1 MSGYPHQI
9 LSGTGKRWSLSL
21 SRRKGGIYV
30 KQEHSSEQ
38 KRFLV
43 LDGSSL
49 IFRAFYALPPDLSDS
64 HGQPTGAIF
73 GFSNMLTKLIAE
85 QQPDLMALA
94 FDKSRHTF
102 RTERYADYKGTRDKT
117 PEELLSQFPLLREF
131 TANMGIPFL
140 EKDNYEADDII
151 GTLATQAA
159 AEGYDVRVVTGDRDA
174 LQLVRP
180 NLRVLLTK
188 KGISE
193 LKDYD
198 TAAFEEEYGF
208 EPLKL
213 IDLKG
218 LMGDTSDNIPGIP
231 GVGPKTASKLLL
243 AYGSV
248 ENVLAHVEDV
258 SGKKLKE
265 RLMEYADQARL
276 SKELATIELHVPEI
290 EFVEA
295 DYRIQPDM
303 EKMQAFCDAHELRA
317 VWRNFERLYGPA
329 ELALDLGGTGD
340 AAADDLSYD
349 LWDEA
354 AIKAAAEAPY
364 LAVSGIFSGLAPFAS
379 LEGLAV
385 VAGPDAEKAGF
396 VPKDSAAFP
405 ALLNLLESAQQA
417 AVFGLKRYDQAGVR
431 GQNDFFD
438 IELAAYLLEPERSKY
453 ALPELSQKYLQEM
466 APESFADERSQA
478 VWEAKTISRLYPL
491 LGAKLEEEELTHLM
505 DTVELPLVEVLAAME
520 QNGVYVNRAHL
531 AEKTEEVA
539 DRLQTIEQSIY
550 EMAGHTFNLNSPKQ
564 LGTVLF
570 EELNLPVRKK
580 TKTGYSTNAEV
591 LESLRLEHPIVEQI
605 LAYRL
610 WSKLKS
616 TYLDGITGLI
626 RTDTGRVHTSFNQTV
641 TATGRLSSSDPNL
654 QNIPVRTEEGRM
666 IRALFEPGEGYDY
679 LLSADYSQ
687 IELRLLAHMSGD
699 ENFIDAF
706 KRGQD
711 IHARTAAEV
720 FGIPL
725 EEVTPELR
733 RHAKAVNFGI
743 VYGISDFGLAR
754 NLHISRKEAGD
765 YISRY
770 FERYPGVRAFMD
782 KVVAEAHETGYVTT
796 MFGRRRELPA
806 IKSRNFNQRMLA
818 ERMAMNT
825 PIQGTAADVIKLA
838 MIAAYH
844 RLKEAGVKSR
854 ILLQVHDELVLEVV
868 ESELDVV
875 QAILRESMEHV
886 VALSVPLIIDIHWGR
901 NWAEAK

>member
-1 MSGYPHQI
+1 M
-9 LSGTGKRWSLSL
+9 
-21 SRRKGGIYV
+21 
-30 KQEHSSEQ
+30 KQEQNGKQ

-49 IFRAFYALPPDLSDS
+49 IFRAFYALPGLSDS

-73 GFSNMLTKLIAE
+73 GFSNMLTKLMAE
-85 QQPDLMALA
+85 QQPDLMVLA

-131 TANMGIPFL
+131 AANMGIPFL

-159 AEGYDVRVVTGDRDA
+159 AKGYDVRVITGDRDA

-193 LKDYD
+193 IKDYD

-218 LMGDTSDNIPGIP
+218 LMGDTSDNIPGVP

-248 ENVLAHVEDV
+248 ENVLAHVGEV

-265 RLMEYADQARL
+265 NLQTYADQARL
-276 SKELATIELHVPEI
+276 SKELATIELHVPDLAFAE
-290 EFVEA
+290 E

-303 EKMQAFCDAHELRA
+303 EKMQAFCDDHELRA

-329 ELALDLGGTGD
+329 ELALDLDGGENG
-340 AAADDLSYD
+340 AAAQDLSYD

-354 AIKAAAEAPY
+354 AVKTAARAPY

-396 VPKDSAAFP
+396 VARDSAAFP
-405 ALLNLLESAQQA
+405 ALLQLLESDQQA
-417 AVFGLKRYDQAGVR
+417 VVFGLKRYDQAGLR
-431 GQNDFFD
+431 GQKAFFD
-438 IELAAYLLEPERSKY
+438 VELAAYLLEPERSKY
-453 ALPELSQKYLQEM
+453 ALSELSQKYLQEA
-466 APESFADERSQA
+466 APESFDDEKAQA
-478 VWEAKTISRLYPL
+478 VWEAKAISRLYPL
-491 LGAKLEEEELTHLM
+491 LGAKLEEEKLTHLM
-505 DTVELPLVEVLAAME
+505 DTIELPLVEVLAGME

-539 DRLQTIEQSIY
+539 GRLQTIEAAIY
-550 EMAGHTFNLNSPKQ
+550 EMAGHDFNLNSPKQ
-564 LGTVLF
+564 LGVVLF
-570 EELNLPVRKK
+570 EELGLPVRKK

-591 LESLRLEHPIVEQI
+591 LESLRLEHPIIEQI

-616 TYLDGITGLI
+616 TYLDGIAGLI
-626 RTDTGRVHTSFNQTV
+626 RTDTGRVHTNFNQTV

-666 IRALFEPGEGYDY
+666 IRALFEPGEGYDC

-725 EEVTPELR
+725 DEVTPELR

-770 FERYPGVRAFMD
+770 FTRYPGVRAFMD

-838 MIAAYH
+838 MIAAY
-844 RLKEAGVKSR
+844 RKLREAGVKSR
-854 ILLQVHDELVLEVV
+854 ILLQVHDELVLEVK
-868 ESELDVV
+868 ESELETV
-875 QAILRESMEHV
+875 QAILHEAMENV
-886 VALSVPLIIDIHWGR
+886 VSLSVPLSIDVHWGR

>member
-1 MSGYPHQI
+1 M
-9 LSGTGKRWSLSL
+9 
-21 SRRKGGIYV
+21 

-276 SKELATIELHVPEI
+276 SKELAMIELHVPEI

-466 APESFADERSQA
+466 ALESFADERSQA

-806 IKSRNFNQRMLA
+806 IKSHNFNQRMLA

-875 QAILRESMEHV
+875 QAILRESMEQV
-886 VALSVPLIIDIHWGR
+886 VELSVPLIIDIHWGR

>member
-1 MSGYPHQI
+1 M
-9 LSGTGKRWSLSL
+9 
-21 SRRKGGIYV
+21 
-30 KQEHSSEQ
+30 KQEQNGKQ

-49 IFRAFYALPPDLSDS
+49 IFRAFYALPGLSDS

-73 GFSNMLTKLIAE
+73 GFSNMLTKLMAE
-85 QQPDLMALA
+85 QQPDLMVLA

-131 TANMGIPFL
+131 AANMGIPFL
-140 EKDNYEADDII
+140 EKDSYEADDII

-159 AEGYDVRVVTGDRDA
+159 AKGYDVRVITGDRDA

-193 LKDYD
+193 IKDYD

-218 LMGDTSDNIPGIP
+218 LMGDTSDNIPGVP

-248 ENVLAHVEDV
+248 ENVLAHVGEV

-265 RLMEYADQARL
+265 NLQTYADQARL
-276 SKELATIELHVPEI
+276 SKELATIELHVPDLAFAE
-290 EFVEA
+290 E

-303 EKMQAFCDAHELRA
+303 EKMQAFCDDHELRA

-329 ELALDLGGTGD
+329 ELALDLDGGENG
-340 AAADDLSYD
+340 AAAQDLSYD
-349 LWDEA
+349 LWDEEA
-354 AIKAAAEAPY
+354 VKTAVKAPY
-364 LAVSGIFSGLAPFAS
+364 LAVSGIFSGLAPFVS

-396 VPKDSAAFP
+396 VARDSAAFP
-405 ALLNLLESAQQA
+405 ALLQLLESDQQA
-417 AVFGLKRYDQAGVR
+417 VVFGLKRYDQAGLR
-431 GQNDFFD
+431 GQKAFFD
-438 IELAAYLLEPERSKY
+438 VELAAYLLEPERSKY
-453 ALPELSQKYLQEM
+453 ALSELSQKYLQEA
-466 APESFADERSQA
+466 APESFDDEKAQA
-478 VWEAKTISRLYPL
+478 VWEAKAISRLYPL
-491 LGAKLEEEELTHLM
+491 LGAKLEEEKLTHLM
-505 DTVELPLVEVLAAME
+505 DTMELPLVEVLAAME

-539 DRLQTIEQSIY
+539 DRLQKIEAAIY
-550 EMAGHTFNLNSPKQ
+550 EMAGHDFNLNSPKQ
-564 LGTVLF
+564 LGVVLF
-570 EELNLPVRKK
+570 EELGLPVRKK

-591 LESLRLEHPIVEQI
+591 LESLRLEHPIIEQI

-616 TYLDGITGLI
+616 TYLDGIAGLI
-626 RTDTGRVHTSFNQTV
+626 RTDTGRIHTSFNQTV

-725 EEVTPELR
+725 DEVTPELR

-838 MIAAYH
+838 MIAAY
-844 RLKEAGVKSR
+844 RKLREAGVKSR
-854 ILLQVHDELVLEVV
+854 ILLQVHDELVLEVK
-868 ESELDVV
+868 ESEIETV
-875 QAILRESMEHV
+875 QAILHEAMEHV
-886 VALSVPLIIDIHWGR
+886 VSLSVPLSIDVHWGR

>member
-1 MSGYPHQI
+1 M
-9 LSGTGKRWSLSL
+9 
-21 SRRKGGIYV
+21 
-30 KQEHSSEQ
+30 KQEQNGKQ

-49 IFRAFYALPPDLSDS
+49 IFRAFYALPGLSDS

-73 GFSNMLTKLIAE
+73 GFSNMLTKLMAE
-85 QQPDLMALA
+85 QQPDLMVLA

-131 TANMGIPFL
+131 AANMGIPFL

-159 AEGYDVRVVTGDRDA
+159 AKGYDVRVITGDRDA

-193 LKDYD
+193 IKDYD

-218 LMGDTSDNIPGIP
+218 LMGDTSDNIPGVP

-248 ENVLAHVEDV
+248 ENVLAHVGEV

-265 RLMEYADQARL
+265 NLQTYADQARL
-276 SKELATIELHVPEI
+276 SKELATIELHVPDLAFAE
-290 EFVEA
+290 E

-303 EKMQAFCDAHELRA
+303 EKMQAFCDDHELRA

-329 ELALDLGGTGD
+329 ELALDLDGEENG
-340 AAADDLSYD
+340 AAAQDLSYD

-354 AIKAAAEAPY
+354 AVKTAARAPY

-396 VPKDSAAFP
+396 VARDSAAFP
-405 ALLNLLESAQQA
+405 ALLQLLESDQQA
-417 AVFGLKRYDQAGVR
+417 VVFGLKRYDQAGLR
-431 GQNDFFD
+431 GQKAFFD
-438 IELAAYLLEPERSKY
+438 VELAAYLLEPERSKY
-453 ALPELSQKYLQEM
+453 ALSELSQKYLQEA
-466 APESFADERSQA
+466 APESFDDEKAQA
-478 VWEAKTISRLYPL
+478 VWEAKAISRLYPL
-491 LGAKLEEEELTHLM
+491 LGAKLEEEKLTHLM
-505 DTVELPLVEVLAAME
+505 DTIELPLVEVLAAME

-539 DRLQTIEQSIY
+539 DRLQKIEASIY
-550 EMAGHTFNLNSPKQ
+550 EMAGHDFNLNSPKQ
-564 LGTVLF
+564 LGVVLF
-570 EELNLPVRKK
+570 EELGLPVRKK

-591 LESLRLEHPIVEQI
+591 LESLRLEHPIIEQI

-616 TYLDGITGLI
+616 TYLDGIAGLI

-666 IRALFEPGEGYDY
+666 IRALFEPGEGYDC

-770 FERYPGVRAFMD
+770 FTRYPGVRAFMD

-838 MIAAYH
+838 MIAAY
-844 RLKEAGVKSR
+844 RKLREAGVKSR
-854 ILLQVHDELVLEVV
+854 ILLQVHDELVLEVK
-868 ESELDVV
+868 ESELDTV
-875 QAILRESMEHV
+875 QAILHEAMEHV
-886 VALSVPLIIDIHWGR
+886 VSLSVPLSIDVHWGR

>member
-1 MSGYPHQI
+1 M
-9 LSGTGKRWSLSL
+9 
-21 SRRKGGIYV
+21 
-30 KQEHSSEQ
+30 KQEQNGKQ

-49 IFRAFYALPPDLSDS
+49 IFRAFYALPGLSDS

-73 GFSNMLTKLIAE
+73 GFSNMLTKLMAE
-85 QQPDLMALA
+85 QQPDLMVLA

-131 TANMGIPFL
+131 AANMGIPFL

-159 AEGYDVRVVTGDRDA
+159 AKGYDVRVITGDRDA

-193 LKDYD
+193 IKDYD

-218 LMGDTSDNIPGIP
+218 LMGDTSDNIPGVP

-248 ENVLAHVEDV
+248 ENVLAHVGEV

-265 RLMEYADQARL
+265 NLQTYADQARL
-276 SKELATIELHVPEI
+276 SKELATIELHVPDLAFAE
-290 EFVEA
+290 E

-303 EKMQAFCDAHELRA
+303 EKMQAFCDDHELRA

-329 ELALDLGGTGD
+329 ELALDLDGGENG
-340 AAADDLSYD
+340 AAAQDLSYD
-349 LWDEA
+349 LWDEEAVKTA
-354 AIKAAAEAPY
+354 AKAPY

-396 VPKDSAAFP
+396 VARDSAAFP
-405 ALLNLLESAQQA
+405 ALLQLLESDQQA
-417 AVFGLKRYDQAGVR
+417 VVFGLKRYDQAGLR
-431 GQNDFFD
+431 GQKAFFD
-438 IELAAYLLEPERSKY
+438 VELAAYLLEPERSKY
-453 ALPELSQKYLQEM
+453 ALSELSQKYLQEA
-466 APESFADERSQA
+466 APESFDDEKAQA
-478 VWEAKTISRLYPL
+478 VWEAKAISRLYPL
-491 LGAKLEEEELTHLM
+491 LGAKLEEEKLTHLM
-505 DTVELPLVEVLAAME
+505 DTIELPLVEVLAGME

-539 DRLQTIEQSIY
+539 GRLQTIEAAIY
-550 EMAGHTFNLNSPKQ
+550 EMAGHDFNLNSPKQ
-564 LGTVLF
+564 LGVVLF
-570 EELNLPVRKK
+570 EELGLPVRKK

-591 LESLRLEHPIVEQI
+591 LESLRLEHPIIEQI

-616 TYLDGITGLI
+616 TYLDGIAGLI
-626 RTDTGRVHTSFNQTV
+626 RTDTGRVHTNFNQTV

-666 IRALFEPGEGYDY
+666 IRALFEPGEGYDC

-725 EEVTPELR
+725 DEVTPELR

-770 FERYPGVRAFMD
+770 FTRYPGVRAFMD

-838 MIAAYH
+838 MIAAY
-844 RLKEAGVKSR
+844 RKLREAGVKSR
-854 ILLQVHDELVLEVV
+854 ILLQVHDELVLEVK
-868 ESELDVV
+868 ESELETV
-875 QAILRESMEHV
+875 QAILHEAMEHV
-886 VALSVPLIIDIHWGR
+886 VSLSVPLSIDVHWGR

>member
-1 MSGYPHQI
+1 M
-9 LSGTGKRWSLSL
+9 
-21 SRRKGGIYV
+21 
-30 KQEHSSEQ
+30 KQEQNGKQ

-49 IFRAFYALPPDLSDS
+49 IFRAFYALPGLSDS

-73 GFSNMLTKLIAE
+73 GFSNMLTKLMAE
-85 QQPDLMALA
+85 QQPDLMVLA

-102 RTERYADYKGTRDKT
+102 RTERYAEYKGTRDKT

-131 TANMGIPFL
+131 AANMGIPFL

-159 AEGYDVRVVTGDRDA
+159 AKGYDVRVITGDRDA

-193 LKDYD
+193 IKDYD

-218 LMGDTSDNIPGIP
+218 LMGDTSDNIPGVP

-248 ENVLAHVEDV
+248 ENVLAHVGEV

-265 RLMEYADQARL
+265 NLQTYADQARL
-276 SKELATIELHVPEI
+276 SKELATIELHVPDLTFAE
-290 EFVEA
+290 E

-303 EKMQAFCDAHELRA
+303 EKMQAFCDDHELRA

-329 ELALDLGGTGD
+329 ELALDLDGGENG
-340 AAADDLSYD
+340 AAAQDLSYD

-354 AIKAAAEAPY
+354 AVKTAAKAPY

-385 VAGPDAEKAGF
+385 VAGPDAEKTGF
-396 VPKDSAAFP
+396 VARDSAAFP
-405 ALLNLLESAQQA
+405 ALLQLLESDQQA
-417 AVFGLKRYDQAGVR
+417 VVFGLKRYDQAGLR
-431 GQNDFFD
+431 GQKAFFD
-438 IELAAYLLEPERSKY
+438 VELAAYLLEPERSKY
-453 ALPELSQKYLQEM
+453 ALSELSQKYLQEA
-466 APESFADERSQA
+466 APESFDDEKAQA
-478 VWEAKTISRLYPL
+478 VWEAKAISRLYPL
-491 LGAKLEEEELTHLM
+491 LGAKLEEEKLTHLM
-505 DTVELPLVEVLAAME
+505 DTIELPLVEVLAAME

-539 DRLQTIEQSIY
+539 GRLQKIEAAIY
-550 EMAGHTFNLNSPKQ
+550 EMAGHDFNLNSPKQ
-564 LGTVLF
+564 LGVVLF
-570 EELNLPVRKK
+570 EELGLPVRKK

-591 LESLRLEHPIVEQI
+591 LESLRLEHPIIEQI

-616 TYLDGITGLI
+616 TYLDGIAGLI
-626 RTDTGRVHTSFNQTV
+626 RTDTGRVHTNFNQTV

-666 IRALFEPGEGYDY
+666 IRALFEPGEGYDC

-725 EEVTPELR
+725 DEVTPELR

-770 FERYPGVRAFMD
+770 FTRYPGVRAFMD

-838 MIAAYH
+838 MIAAF
-844 RLKEAGVKSR
+844 RKLKEAGLKSR
-854 ILLQVHDELVLEVV
+854 ILLQVHDELVLEVK
-868 ESELDVV
+868 ESELETV
-875 QAILRESMEHV
+875 QAILHEAMEHV
-886 VALSVPLIIDIHWGR
+886 VSLSVPLSIDVHWGR

>member
-1 MSGYPHQI
+1 M
-9 LSGTGKRWSLSL
+9 
-21 SRRKGGIYV
+21 
-30 KQEHSSEQ
+30 KQEQNGKQ

-49 IFRAFYALPPDLSDS
+49 IFRAFYALPGLSDS

-73 GFSNMLTKLIAE
+73 GFSNMLTKLMAE
-85 QQPDLMALA
+85 QQPDLMVLA

-131 TANMGIPFL
+131 AANMGIPFL

-159 AEGYDVRVVTGDRDA
+159 AKGYDVRVITGDRDA

-193 LKDYD
+193 IKDYD

-218 LMGDTSDNIPGIP
+218 LMGDTSDNIPGVP

-248 ENVLAHVEDV
+248 ENVLAHVGEV

-265 RLMEYADQARL
+265 NLQTYADQARL
-276 SKELATIELHVPEI
+276 SKELATIELHVPDLAFAE
-290 EFVEA
+290 E

-303 EKMQAFCDAHELRA
+303 EKMQAFCDDHELRA

-329 ELALDLGGTGD
+329 ELALDLDGGENGV
-340 AAADDLSYD
+340 AAQDLSYD

-354 AIKAAAEAPY
+354 AVKTAARAPY

-396 VPKDSAAFP
+396 VARDSAAFP
-405 ALLNLLESAQQA
+405 ALLQLLESDQQA
-417 AVFGLKRYDQAGVR
+417 VVFGLKRYDQAGLR
-431 GQNDFFD
+431 GQKAFFD
-438 IELAAYLLEPERSKY
+438 VELAAYLLEPERSKY
-453 ALPELSQKYLQEM
+453 ALSELSQKYLQEA
-466 APESFADERSQA
+466 APESFDDEKAQA
-478 VWEAKTISRLYPL
+478 VWEAKAISRLYPL
-491 LGAKLEEEELTHLM
+491 LGAKLEEEKLTHLM
-505 DTVELPLVEVLAAME
+505 DTIELPLVEVLAGME

-539 DRLQTIEQSIY
+539 GRLQTIEAAIY
-550 EMAGHTFNLNSPKQ
+550 EMAGHDFNLNSPKQ
-564 LGTVLF
+564 LGVVLF
-570 EELNLPVRKK
+570 EELGLPVRKK

-591 LESLRLEHPIVEQI
+591 LESLRLEHPIIEQI

-616 TYLDGITGLI
+616 TYLDGIAGLI
-626 RTDTGRVHTSFNQTV
+626 RTDTGRVHTNFNQTV

-666 IRALFEPGEGYDY
+666 IRALFEPGEGYDC

-725 EEVTPELR
+725 DEVTPELR

-770 FERYPGVRAFMD
+770 FTRYPGVRAFMD

-838 MIAAYH
+838 MIAAF
-844 RLKEAGVKSR
+844 RKLKEAGLKSR
-854 ILLQVHDELVLEVV
+854 ILLQVHDELVLEVK
-868 ESELDVV
+868 ESELETV
-875 QAILRESMEHV
+875 QAILHEAMENV
-886 VALSVPLIIDIHWGR
+886 VSLSVPLSIDVHWGR

>member
-1 MSGYPHQI
+1 M
-9 LSGTGKRWSLSL
+9 
-21 SRRKGGIYV
+21 
-30 KQEHSSEQ
+30 KQEQNGKQ

-49 IFRAFYALPPDLSDS
+49 IFRAFYALPGLSDS

-73 GFSNMLTKLIAE
+73 GFSNMLTKLMAE
-85 QQPDLMALA
+85 QQPDLMVLA

-131 TANMGIPFL
+131 AANMGIPFL

-159 AEGYDVRVVTGDRDA
+159 AKGYDVRVITGDRDA

-193 LKDYD
+193 IKDYD

-218 LMGDTSDNIPGIP
+218 LMGDTSDNIPGVP

-248 ENVLAHVEDV
+248 ENVLAHVGEV

-265 RLMEYADQARL
+265 NLQTYADQARL
-276 SKELATIELHVPEI
+276 SKELATIELHVPDLAFAE
-290 EFVEA
+290 E

-303 EKMQAFCDAHELRA
+303 EKMQAFCDDHELRA

-329 ELALDLGGTGD
+329 ELALDLDGGENGV
-340 AAADDLSYD
+340 AAQDLSYD

-354 AIKAAAEAPY
+354 AVKTAAKAPY

-396 VPKDSAAFP
+396 VARDSAAFP
-405 ALLNLLESAQQA
+405 ALLQLLESDQQA
-417 AVFGLKRYDQAGVR
+417 VVFGLKRYDQAGLR
-431 GQNDFFD
+431 GQKAFFD
-438 IELAAYLLEPERSKY
+438 VELAAYLLEPERSKY
-453 ALPELSQKYLQEM
+453 ALSELSQKYLQEA
-466 APESFADERSQA
+466 APESFDDETAQA
-478 VWEAKTISRLYPL
+478 VWEAKAISRLYPL
-491 LGAKLEEEELTHLM
+491 LGAKLEEEKLTHLM
-505 DTVELPLVEVLAAME
+505 DTIELPLVEVLAAME

-539 DRLQTIEQSIY
+539 GRLQTIEAAIY
-550 EMAGHTFNLNSPKQ
+550 EMAGHDFNLNSPKQ
-564 LGTVLF
+564 LGVVLF
-570 EELNLPVRKK
+570 EELGLPVRKK

-591 LESLRLEHPIVEQI
+591 LESLRLEHPIIEQI

-616 TYLDGITGLI
+616 TYLDGIAGLI
-626 RTDTGRVHTSFNQTV
+626 RTDTGRVHTNFNQTV

-666 IRALFEPGEGYDY
+666 IRALFEPGEGYDC

-725 EEVTPELR
+725 DEVTPELR

-838 MIAAYH
+838 MIAAY
-844 RLKEAGVKSR
+844 RKLREAGLKSR
-854 ILLQVHDELVLEVV
+854 ILLQVHDELVLEVK
-868 ESELDVV
+868 ESELETV
-875 QAILRESMEHV
+875 QAILHEAMEHV
-886 VALSVPLIIDIHWGR
+886 VSLSVPLSIDVHWGR

>member
-1 MSGYPHQI
+1 M
-9 LSGTGKRWSLSL
+9 
-21 SRRKGGIYV
+21 
-30 KQEHSSEQ
+30 KQEQNGKQ

-49 IFRAFYALPPDLSDS
+49 IFRAFYALPGLSDS

-73 GFSNMLTKLIAE
+73 GFSNMLTKLMAE
-85 QQPDLMALA
+85 QQPDLMVLA

-131 TANMGIPFL
+131 AANMGIPFL

-159 AEGYDVRVVTGDRDA
+159 AKGYDVRVITGDRDA

-193 LKDYD
+193 IKDYD

-218 LMGDTSDNIPGIP
+218 LMGDTSDNIPGVP

-248 ENVLAHVEDV
+248 ENVLAHVGEV

-265 RLMEYADQARL
+265 NLQTYADQARL
-276 SKELATIELHVPEI
+276 SKELATIELHVPDLAFAE
-290 EFVEA
+290 E

-303 EKMQAFCDAHELRA
+303 EKMQAFCDDHELRA

-329 ELALDLGGTGD
+329 ELALDLDGGENG
-340 AAADDLSYD
+340 AAAQDLSYD
-349 LWDEA
+349 LWDEEAVKTA
-354 AIKAAAEAPY
+354 AKAPY
-364 LAVSGIFSGLAPFAS
+364 LAVSGLAPFVS

-396 VPKDSAAFP
+396 VARDSAAFP
-405 ALLNLLESAQQA
+405 ALLQLLESDQQA
-417 AVFGLKRYDQAGVR
+417 VVFGLKRYDQAGLR
-431 GQNDFFD
+431 GQKAFFD
-438 IELAAYLLEPERSKY
+438 VELAAYLLEPERSKY
-453 ALPELSQKYLQEM
+453 ALSELSQKYLQEA
-466 APESFADERSQA
+466 APESFDDEKAQA
-478 VWEAKTISRLYPL
+478 VWEAKAISRLYPL
-491 LGAKLEEEELTHLM
+491 LGAKLEEEKLTHLM
-505 DTVELPLVEVLAAME
+505 DTIELPLVEVLAAME

-539 DRLQTIEQSIY
+539 DRLQKIEAAIY
-550 EMAGHTFNLNSPKQ
+550 EMAGHDFNLNSPKQ
-564 LGTVLF
+564 LGVVLF
-570 EELNLPVRKK
+570 EELGLPVRKK

-591 LESLRLEHPIVEQI
+591 LESLRLEHPIIEQI

-616 TYLDGITGLI
+616 TYLDGIAGLI
-626 RTDTGRVHTSFNQTV
+626 RTDTGRIHTSFNQTV

-725 EEVTPELR
+725 DEVTPELR

-838 MIAAYH
+838 MIAAY
-844 RLKEAGVKSR
+844 RKLREAGVKSR
-854 ILLQVHDELVLEVV
+854 ILLQVHDELVLEVK
-868 ESELDVV
+868 ESEIETV
-875 QAILRESMEHV
+875 QAILHEAMEHV
-886 VALSVPLIIDIHWGR
+886 VSLSVPLSIDVHWGR

>member
-1 MSGYPHQI
+1 M
-9 LSGTGKRWSLSL
+9 
-21 SRRKGGIYV
+21 
-30 KQEHSSEQ
+30 KQEQNGKQ

-49 IFRAFYALPPDLSDS
+49 IFRAFYALPGLSDS

-73 GFSNMLTKLIAE
+73 GFSNMLTKLMAE
-85 QQPDLMALA
+85 QQPDLMVLA

-131 TANMGIPFL
+131 AANMGIPFL

-159 AEGYDVRVVTGDRDA
+159 AKGYDVRVITGDRDA

-193 LKDYD
+193 IKDYD

-218 LMGDTSDNIPGIP
+218 LMGDTSDNIPGVP

-248 ENVLAHVEDV
+248 ENVLAHVGEV

-265 RLMEYADQARL
+265 NLQTYADQARL
-276 SKELATIELHVPEI
+276 SKELATIELHVPDLAFAE
-290 EFVEA
+290 E

-303 EKMQAFCDAHELRA
+303 EKMQAFCDDHELRA

-329 ELALDLGGTGD
+329 ELALDLDGGENG
-340 AAADDLSYD
+340 AAAQDLSYD
-349 LWDEA
+349 LWDEEA
-354 AIKAAAEAPY
+354 VKTAVKAPY
-364 LAVSGIFSGLAPFAS
+364 LAVSGIFSGLAPFVS

-396 VPKDSAAFP
+396 VARDSAAFP
-405 ALLNLLESAQQA
+405 ALLQLLESDQQA
-417 AVFGLKRYDQAGVR
+417 VVFGLKRYDQAGLR
-431 GQNDFFD
+431 GQKAFFD
-438 IELAAYLLEPERSKY
+438 VELAAYLLEPERSKY
-453 ALPELSQKYLQEM
+453 ALSELSQKYLQEA
-466 APESFADERSQA
+466 APESFDDEKAQA
-478 VWEAKTISRLYPL
+478 VWEAKAISRLYPL
-491 LGAKLEEEELTHLM
+491 LGAKLEEEKLTHLM
-505 DTVELPLVEVLAAME
+505 DTMELPLVEVLAAME

-539 DRLQTIEQSIY
+539 GRLQTIEAAIY
-550 EMAGHTFNLNSPKQ
+550 EMAGHDFNLNSPKQ
-564 LGTVLF
+564 LGVVLF
-570 EELNLPVRKK
+570 EELGLPVRKK

-616 TYLDGITGLI
+616 TYLDGIAGLI
-626 RTDTGRVHTSFNQTV
+626 RTDTGRIHTSFNQTV

-666 IRALFEPGEGYDY
+666 IRALFEPGEGYDC

-725 EEVTPELR
+725 DEVTPELR

-838 MIAAYH
+838 MIAAY
-844 RLKEAGVKSR
+844 RKLREAGVKSR
-854 ILLQVHDELVLEVV
+854 ILLQVHDELVLEVK
-868 ESELDVV
+868 ESEIETV
-875 QAILRESMEHV
+875 QAILHEAMEHV
-886 VALSVPLIIDIHWGR
+886 VSLSVPLSIDVHWGR

>member
-1 MSGYPHQI
+1 M
-9 LSGTGKRWSLSL
+9 
-21 SRRKGGIYV
+21 
-30 KQEHSSEQ
+30 KQEQNGKQ

-49 IFRAFYALPPDLSDS
+49 IFRAFYALPGLSDS

-73 GFSNMLTKLIAE
+73 GFSNMLTKLMAE
-85 QQPDLMALA
+85 QQPDLMVLA

-131 TANMGIPFL
+131 AANMGIPFL

-159 AEGYDVRVVTGDRDA
+159 AKGYDVRVITGDRDA

-193 LKDYD
+193 IKDYD

-218 LMGDTSDNIPGIP
+218 LMGDTSDNIPGVP

-248 ENVLAHVEDV
+248 ENVLAHVGEV

-265 RLMEYADQARL
+265 NLQTYADQARL
-276 SKELATIELHVPEI
+276 SKELATIELHVPDLAFAE
-290 EFVEA
+290 E

-303 EKMQAFCDAHELRA
+303 EKMQAFCDDHELRA

-329 ELALDLGGTGD
+329 ELALDLDGGENG
-340 AAADDLSYD
+340 AAAQDLSYD
-349 LWDEA
+349 LWDEEA
-354 AIKAAAEAPY
+354 VKTAVKAPY
-364 LAVSGIFSGLAPFAS
+364 LAVSGIFSGLAPFVS

-396 VPKDSAAFP
+396 VARDSAAFP
-405 ALLNLLESAQQA
+405 ALLQLLESDQQA
-417 AVFGLKRYDQAGVR
+417 VVFGLKRYDQAGLR
-431 GQNDFFD
+431 GQKAFFD
-438 IELAAYLLEPERSKY
+438 VELAAYLLEPERSKY
-453 ALPELSQKYLQEM
+453 ALSELSQKYLQEA
-466 APESFADERSQA
+466 APESFDDEKAQA
-478 VWEAKTISRLYPL
+478 VWEAKAISRLYPL
-491 LGAKLEEEELTHLM
+491 LGAKLEEEKLTHLM
-505 DTVELPLVEVLAAME
+505 DTMELPLVEVLAAME

-539 DRLQTIEQSIY
+539 DRLQKIEAAIY
-550 EMAGHTFNLNSPKQ
+550 EMAGHDFNLNSPKQ
-564 LGTVLF
+564 LGVVLF
-570 EELNLPVRKK
+570 EELGLPVRKK

-591 LESLRLEHPIVEQI
+591 LESLRLEHPIIEQI

-616 TYLDGITGLI
+616 TYLDGIAGLI
-626 RTDTGRVHTSFNQTV
+626 RTDTGRIHTSFNQTV

-725 EEVTPELR
+725 DEVTPELR

-838 MIAAYH
+838 MIAAY
-844 RLKEAGVKSR
+844 RKLREAGVKSR
-854 ILLQVHDELVLEVV
+854 ILLQVHDELVLEVK
-868 ESELDVV
+868 ESEIETV
-875 QAILRESMEHV
+875 QAILHEAMEHV
-886 VALSVPLIIDIHWGR
+886 VSLSVPLSIDVHWGR

>member
-1 MSGYPHQI
+1 M
-9 LSGTGKRWSLSL
+9 
-21 SRRKGGIYV
+21 
-30 KQEHSSEQ
+30 KQEQNGKQ

-49 IFRAFYALPPDLSDS
+49 IFRAFYALPGLSDS

-73 GFSNMLTKLIAE
+73 GFSNMLTKLMAE
-85 QQPDLMALA
+85 QQPDLMVLA

-131 TANMGIPFL
+131 AANMGIPFL

-159 AEGYDVRVVTGDRDA
+159 AKGYDVRVITGDRDA

-193 LKDYD
+193 IKDYD

-218 LMGDTSDNIPGIP
+218 LMGDTSDNIPGVP

-248 ENVLAHVEDV
+248 ENVLAHVGEV

-265 RLMEYADQARL
+265 NLQTYADQARL
-276 SKELATIELHVPEI
+276 SKELATIELHVPDLAFAE
-290 EFVEA
+290 E

-303 EKMQAFCDAHELRA
+303 EKMQAFCDDHELRA
-317 VWRNFERLYGPA
+317 VWRNFERLYGSA
-329 ELALDLGGTGD
+329 ELALDLDGEENG
-340 AAADDLSYD
+340 AAAQDLSYD

-354 AIKAAAEAPY
+354 AVKTAARAPY

-396 VPKDSAAFP
+396 VARDSAAFP
-405 ALLNLLESAQQA
+405 ALLQLLESDQQA
-417 AVFGLKRYDQAGVR
+417 VVFGLKRYDQAGLR
-431 GQNDFFD
+431 GQKAFFD
-438 IELAAYLLEPERSKY
+438 VELAAYLLEPERSKY
-453 ALPELSQKYLQEM
+453 ALSELSQKYLQEA
-466 APESFADERSQA
+466 APESFDDEKAQA
-478 VWEAKTISRLYPL
+478 VWEAKAISRLYPL
-491 LGAKLEEEELTHLM
+491 LGAKLEEEKLTHLM
-505 DTVELPLVEVLAAME
+505 DTIELPLVEVLAGME

-539 DRLQTIEQSIY
+539 GRLQTIEAAIY
-550 EMAGHTFNLNSPKQ
+550 EMAGHDFNLNSPKQ
-564 LGTVLF
+564 LGVVLF
-570 EELNLPVRKK
+570 EELGLPVRKK

-591 LESLRLEHPIVEQI
+591 LESLRLEHPIIEQI

-616 TYLDGITGLI
+616 TYLDGIAGLI
-626 RTDTGRVHTSFNQTV
+626 RTDTGRVHTNFNQTV

-666 IRALFEPGEGYDY
+666 IRALFEPGEGYDC

-770 FERYPGVRAFMD
+770 FTRYPGVRAFMD

-838 MIAAYH
+838 MIAAY
-844 RLKEAGVKSR
+844 RKLREAGVKSR
-854 ILLQVHDELVLEVV
+854 ILLQVHDELVLEVK
-868 ESELDVV
+868 ESELETV
-875 QAILRESMEHV
+875 QAILHEAMEHV
-886 VALSVPLIIDIHWGR
+886 VSLSVPLSIDVHWGR

>member
-1 MSGYPHQI
+1 M
-9 LSGTGKRWSLSL
+9 
-21 SRRKGGIYV
+21 

>member
-1 MSGYPHQI
+1 M
-9 LSGTGKRWSLSL
+9 
-21 SRRKGGIYV
+21 
-30 KQEHSSEQ
+30 KQEQNGKQ

-49 IFRAFYALPPDLSDS
+49 IFRAFYALPGLSDS

-73 GFSNMLTKLIAE
+73 GFSNMLTKLMAE
-85 QQPDLMALA
+85 QQPDLMVLA

-131 TANMGIPFL
+131 AANMGIPFL

-159 AEGYDVRVVTGDRDA
+159 AKGYDVRVITGDRDA

-193 LKDYD
+193 IKDYD

-218 LMGDTSDNIPGIP
+218 LMGDTSDNIPGVP

-248 ENVLAHVEDV
+248 ENVLAHVGEV

-265 RLMEYADQARL
+265 NLQTYADQARL
-276 SKELATIELHVPEI
+276 SKELATIELHVPDLAFAE
-290 EFVEA
+290 E

-303 EKMQAFCDAHELRA
+303 EKMQAFCDDHELRA

-329 ELALDLGGTGD
+329 ELALDLDGGENG
-340 AAADDLSYD
+340 AAAQDLSYD
-349 LWDEA
+349 LWDEEAVKTA
-354 AIKAAAEAPY
+354 ARAPY

-396 VPKDSAAFP
+396 VARDSAAFP
-405 ALLNLLESAQQA
+405 ALLQLLESDQQA
-417 AVFGLKRYDQAGVR
+417 VVFGLKRYDQAGLR
-431 GQNDFFD
+431 GQKAFFD
-438 IELAAYLLEPERSKY
+438 VELAAYLLEPERSKY
-453 ALPELSQKYLQEM
+453 ALSELSQKYLQEA
-466 APESFADERSQA
+466 APESFDDEKAQA
-478 VWEAKTISRLYPL
+478 VWEAKAISRLYPL
-491 LGAKLEEEELTHLM
+491 LGAKLEEEKLTHLM
-505 DTVELPLVEVLAAME
+505 DTIELPLVEVLAGME

-539 DRLQTIEQSIY
+539 GRLQTIEAAIY
-550 EMAGHTFNLNSPKQ
+550 EMAGHDFNLNSPKQ
-564 LGTVLF
+564 LGVVLF
-570 EELNLPVRKK
+570 EELGLPVRKK

-591 LESLRLEHPIVEQI
+591 LESLRLEHPIIEQI

-616 TYLDGITGLI
+616 TYLDGIAGLI
-626 RTDTGRVHTSFNQTV
+626 RTDTGRVHTNFNQTV

-666 IRALFEPGEGYDY
+666 IRALFEPGEGYDC

-770 FERYPGVRAFMD
+770 FTRYPGVRAFMD

-838 MIAAYH
+838 MIAAY
-844 RLKEAGVKSR
+844 RKLREAGVKSR
-854 ILLQVHDELVLEVV
+854 ILLQVHDELVLEVK
-868 ESELDVV
+868 ESELETV
-875 QAILRESMEHV
+875 QAILHEAMEHV
-886 VALSVPLIIDIHWGR
+886 VSLSVPLSIDVHWGR

>member
-1 MSGYPHQI
+1 M
-9 LSGTGKRWSLSL
+9 
-21 SRRKGGIYV
+21 
-30 KQEHSSEQ
+30 KQEHSSKQ

-85 QQPDLMALA
+85 QEPDLMALA

-131 TANMGIPFL
+131 AANMGIPFL

-329 ELALDLGGTGD
+329 ELALDLGDTGD
-340 AAADDLSYD
+340 AAAQDLSYD
-349 LWDEA
+349 LWDET
-354 AIKAAAEAPY
+354 AIRAAAKAPY
-364 LAVSGIFSGLAPFAS
+364 LAVSGIFEGLAPFVS

-385 VAGPDAEKAGF
+385 VAGPEAEKAGF

-405 ALLNLLESAQQA
+405 ALLSLLESEKQA

-438 IELAAYLLEPERSKY
+438 IELAAYLLEPERSKH

-505 DTVELPLVEVLAAME
+505 DTIELPLVEVLAAME

-570 EELNLPVRKK
+570 EELDLPVRKK

-770 FERYPGVRAFMD
+770 FERYPSVRAFMD

-886 VALSVPLIIDIHWGR
+886 VELSVPLSIDIHWGR

>member
-1 MSGYPHQI
+1 M
-9 LSGTGKRWSLSL
+9 
-21 SRRKGGIYV
+21 
-30 KQEHSSEQ
+30 KQEQNGKQ

-49 IFRAFYALPPDLSDS
+49 IFRAFYALPGLSDS

-73 GFSNMLTKLIAE
+73 GFSNMLTKLMAE
-85 QQPDLMALA
+85 QQPDLMVLA

-131 TANMGIPFL
+131 AANMGIPFL

-159 AEGYDVRVVTGDRDA
+159 AKGYDVRVITGDRDA

-193 LKDYD
+193 IKDYD

-218 LMGDTSDNIPGIP
+218 LMGDTSDNIPGVP

-248 ENVLAHVEDV
+248 ENVLAHVGEV

-265 RLMEYADQARL
+265 NLQTYADQARL
-276 SKELATIELHVPEI
+276 SKELATIELHVPDLAFAE
-290 EFVEA
+290 E

-303 EKMQAFCDAHELRA
+303 EKMQAFCDDHELRA

-329 ELALDLGGTGD
+329 ELALDLDEGENG
-340 AAADDLSYD
+340 AAAQDLSYD

-354 AIKAAAEAPY
+354 AVKTASKAPY

-396 VPKDSAAFP
+396 VARDSAAFP
-405 ALLNLLESAQQA
+405 ALLQLLESDQQA
-417 AVFGLKRYDQAGVR
+417 VVFGLKRYDQAGLR
-431 GQNDFFD
+431 GQKAFFD
-438 IELAAYLLEPERSKY
+438 VELAAYLLEPERSKY
-453 ALPELSQKYLQEM
+453 ALSELSQKYLQEA
-466 APESFADERSQA
+466 APESFDDEKAQA
-478 VWEAKTISRLYPL
+478 VWEAKAISRLYPL
-491 LGAKLEEEELTHLM
+491 LGAKLEEEKLTHLM
-505 DTVELPLVEVLAAME
+505 DTIELPLVEVLAAME
-520 QNGVYVNRAHL
+520 QNGVYVNRKHL

-539 DRLQTIEQSIY
+539 GRLQTIEAAIY
-550 EMAGHTFNLNSPKQ
+550 EMAGHDFNLNSPKQ
-564 LGTVLF
+564 LGVVLF
-570 EELNLPVRKK
+570 EELGLPVRKK

-591 LESLRLEHPIVEQI
+591 LESLRLEHPIIEQI

-616 TYLDGITGLI
+616 TYLDGIAGLI
-626 RTDTGRVHTSFNQTV
+626 RTDTGRVHTNFNQTV

-666 IRALFEPGEGYDY
+666 IRALFEPGEGYDC

-725 EEVTPELR
+725 DEVTPELR

-838 MIAAYH
+838 MIAAY
-844 RLKEAGVKSR
+844 RKLREAGLKSR
-854 ILLQVHDELVLEVV
+854 ILLQVHDELVLEVK
-868 ESELDVV
+868 ESELETV
-875 QAILRESMEHV
+875 QAILHEAMEHV
-886 VALSVPLIIDIHWGR
+886 VSLSVPLSIDVHWGR

>member
-1 MSGYPHQI
+1 MEREG
-9 LSGTGKRWSLSL
+9 GTQ
-21 SRRKGGIYV
+21 V
-30 KQEHSSEQ
+30 KQEQNSP
-38 KRFLV
+38 KGRFIV

-131 TANMGIPFL
+131 AANMGIPFL

-193 LKDYD
+193 IKDYD

-329 ELALDLGGTGD
+329 ELALDLGDTGD
-340 AAADDLSYD
+340 AAAQDLSYD

-396 VPKDSAAFP
+396 VTKDSAAFP

-466 APESFADERSQA
+466 APESFADERSKA

-570 EELNLPVRKK
+570 EELDLPVRKK

-886 VALSVPLIIDIHWGR
+886 VELSVPLSIDIHWGR

>member
-1 MSGYPHQI
+1 M
-9 LSGTGKRWSLSL
+9 
-21 SRRKGGIYV
+21 
-30 KQEHSSEQ
+30 KQEQNGKQ

-49 IFRAFYALPPDLSDS
+49 IFRAFYALPGLSDS

-73 GFSNMLTKLIAE
+73 GFSNMLTKLMAE
-85 QQPDLMALA
+85 QQPDLMVLA

-131 TANMGIPFL
+131 AANMGIPFL

-159 AEGYDVRVVTGDRDA
+159 AKGYDVRVITGDRDA

-193 LKDYD
+193 IKDYD

-218 LMGDTSDNIPGIP
+218 LMGDTSDNIPGVP

-248 ENVLAHVEDV
+248 ENVLAHVGEV

-265 RLMEYADQARL
+265 NLQTYADQARL
-276 SKELATIELHVPEI
+276 SKELATIELHVPDLAFAE
-290 EFVEA
+290 E

-303 EKMQAFCDAHELRA
+303 EKMQAFCDDHELRA

-329 ELALDLGGTGD
+329 ELALDLDGGENG
-340 AAADDLSYD
+340 AAAQDLSYD

-354 AIKAAAEAPY
+354 AVKTAARAPY

-396 VPKDSAAFP
+396 VARDSAAFP
-405 ALLNLLESAQQA
+405 ALLQLLESDQQA
-417 AVFGLKRYDQAGVR
+417 VVFGLKRYDQAGLR
-431 GQNDFFD
+431 GQKAFFD
-438 IELAAYLLEPERSKY
+438 VELAAYLLEPERSKY
-453 ALPELSQKYLQEM
+453 ALSELSQKYLQEA
-466 APESFADERSQA
+466 APESFDDEKAQA
-478 VWEAKTISRLYPL
+478 VWEAKAISRLYPL
-491 LGAKLEEEELTHLM
+491 LGAKLEEEKLTHLM
-505 DTVELPLVEVLAAME
+505 DTIELPLVEVLAAME

-539 DRLQTIEQSIY
+539 GRLQKIEAAIY
-550 EMAGHTFNLNSPKQ
+550 EMAGHDFNLNSPKQ
-564 LGTVLF
+564 LGVVLF
-570 EELNLPVRKK
+570 EELGLPVRKK

-591 LESLRLEHPIVEQI
+591 LESLRLEHPIIEQI

-616 TYLDGITGLI
+616 TYLDGIAGLI
-626 RTDTGRVHTSFNQTV
+626 RTDTGRIHTSFNQTV

-725 EEVTPELR
+725 DEVTPELR

-838 MIAAYH
+838 MIAAY
-844 RLKEAGVKSR
+844 RKLREAGVKSR
-854 ILLQVHDELVLEVV
+854 ILLQVHDELVLEVK
-868 ESELDVV
+868 ESELETV
-875 QAILRESMEHV
+875 QAILHEAMEHV
-886 VALSVPLIIDIHWGR
+886 VSLSVPLSIDVHWGR

>member
-1 MSGYPHQI
+1 M
-9 LSGTGKRWSLSL
+9 
-21 SRRKGGIYV
+21 
-30 KQEHSSEQ
+30 KQEQNGKQ

-49 IFRAFYALPPDLSDS
+49 IFRAFYALPGLSDS

-73 GFSNMLTKLIAE
+73 GFSNMLTKLMAE
-85 QQPDLMALA
+85 QQPDLMVLA

-131 TANMGIPFL
+131 AANMGIPFL

-159 AEGYDVRVVTGDRDA
+159 AKGYDVRVITGDRDA

-193 LKDYD
+193 IKDYD

-276 SKELATIELHVPEI
+276 SKELATIELHVPDLAFAE
-290 EFVEA
+290 E

-303 EKMQAFCDAHELRA
+303 EKMQAFCDDHELRA

-329 ELALDLGGTGD
+329 ELALDLDGGENG
-340 AAADDLSYD
+340 AAAQDLSYD

-354 AIKAAAEAPY
+354 AVKTAAKAPY

-396 VPKDSAAFP
+396 VARDSAAFP
-405 ALLNLLESAQQA
+405 ALLQLLESDQQA
-417 AVFGLKRYDQAGVR
+417 VVFGLKRYDQASLR
-431 GQNDFFD
+431 GQKAFFD
-438 IELAAYLLEPERSKY
+438 VELAAYLLEPERSKY
-453 ALPELSQKYLQEM
+453 ALSELSQKYLQEV
-466 APESFADERSQA
+466 APESFDDEKAQA
-478 VWEAKTISRLYPL
+478 VWEAKAISRLYPL
-491 LGAKLEEEELTHLM
+491 LGAKLEEEKLTHLM
-505 DTVELPLVEVLAAME
+505 DTIELPLVEVLASME

-539 DRLQTIEQSIY
+539 GRLQKIEAAIY
-550 EMAGHTFNLNSPKQ
+550 EMAGHDFNLNSPKQ
-564 LGTVLF
+564 LGVVLF
-570 EELNLPVRKK
+570 EELGLPVRKK

-591 LESLRLEHPIVEQI
+591 LESLRLEHPIIEQI

-616 TYLDGITGLI
+616 TYLDGIAGLI
-626 RTDTGRVHTSFNQTV
+626 RTDTGRVHTNFNQTV

-666 IRALFEPGEGYDY
+666 IRALFEPGEGYDC

-725 EEVTPELR
+725 DEVTPELR

-770 FERYPGVRAFMD
+770 FTRYPGVRAFMD

-838 MIAAYH
+838 MIAAY
-844 RLKEAGVKSR
+844 RKLREAGVKSR
-854 ILLQVHDELVLEVV
+854 ILLQVHDELVLEVK
-868 ESELDVV
+868 ESELETV
-875 QAILRESMEHV
+875 QAILHEAMEHV
-886 VALSVPLIIDIHWGR
+886 VSLSVPLSIDVHWGR

>member
-1 MSGYPHQI
+1 M
-9 LSGTGKRWSLSL
+9 
-21 SRRKGGIYV
+21 
-30 KQEHSSEQ
+30 KQEQNGKQ

-49 IFRAFYALPPDLSDS
+49 IFRAFYALPGLSDS

-73 GFSNMLTKLIAE
+73 GFSNMLTKLMAE
-85 QQPDLMALA
+85 QQPDLMVLA

-131 TANMGIPFL
+131 AANMGIPFL

-159 AEGYDVRVVTGDRDA
+159 AKGYDVRVITGDRDA

-193 LKDYD
+193 IKDYD

-218 LMGDTSDNIPGIP
+218 LMGDTSDNIPGVP

-248 ENVLAHVEDV
+248 ENVLAHVGEV

-265 RLMEYADQARL
+265 NLQTYADQALL
-276 SKELATIELHVPEI
+276 SKELATIELHVPDLTFAE
-290 EFVEA
+290 E

-303 EKMQAFCDAHELRA
+303 EKMQAFCDDHELRA

-329 ELALDLGGTGD
+329 ELALDLDGGENG
-340 AAADDLSYD
+340 AAAQDLSYD

-354 AIKAAAEAPY
+354 AVKTAARAPY

-396 VPKDSAAFP
+396 VARDSAAFP
-405 ALLNLLESAQQA
+405 ALLQLLESDQQA
-417 AVFGLKRYDQAGVR
+417 VVFGLKRYDQAGLR
-431 GQNDFFD
+431 GQKAFFD
-438 IELAAYLLEPERSKY
+438 VELAAYLLEPERSKY
-453 ALPELSQKYLQEM
+453 ALSELSQKYLQEA
-466 APESFADERSQA
+466 APESFDDEKAQA
-478 VWEAKTISRLYPL
+478 VWEAKAISRLYPL
-491 LGAKLEEEELTHLM
+491 LGAKLEEEKLTHLM
-505 DTVELPLVEVLAAME
+505 DTIELPLVEVLAGME

-539 DRLQTIEQSIY
+539 GRLQTIEAAIY
-550 EMAGHTFNLNSPKQ
+550 EMAGHDFNLNSPKQ
-564 LGTVLF
+564 LGVVLF
-570 EELNLPVRKK
+570 EELGLPVRKK

-591 LESLRLEHPIVEQI
+591 LESLRLEHPIIEQI

-616 TYLDGITGLI
+616 TYLDGIAGLI

-666 IRALFEPGEGYDY
+666 IRALFEPGEGYDC

-725 EEVTPELR
+725 EEVTPDLR

-838 MIAAYH
+838 MIAAF
-844 RLKEAGVKSR
+844 RKLKEAGLKSR
-854 ILLQVHDELVLEVV
+854 ILLQVHDELVLEVK
-868 ESELDVV
+868 ESELETV
-875 QAILRESMEHV
+875 QAILHEAMEHV
-886 VALSVPLIIDIHWGR
+886 VSLSVPLSIDVHWGR

>member
-1 MSGYPHQI
+1 M
-9 LSGTGKRWSLSL
+9 
-21 SRRKGGIYV
+21 

-276 SKELATIELHVPEI
+276 SKELAMIELHVPEI

-417 AVFGLKRYDQAGVR
+417 AVFGLKRYDQAGFR

-806 IKSRNFNQRMLA
+806 IKSHNFNQRMLA

>member
-1 MSGYPHQI
+1 M
-9 LSGTGKRWSLSL
+9 
-21 SRRKGGIYV
+21 

-131 TANMGIPFL
+131 AANMGIPFL

-329 ELALDLGGTGD
+329 ELALDLGDTGD
-340 AAADDLSYD
+340 AAAQDLSYD
-349 LWDEA
+349 LWDETA
-354 AIKAAAEAPY
+354 VKAAAEAPY
-364 LAVSGIFSGLAPFAS
+364 LAVSGIFEGLAPFVS
-379 LEGLAV
+379 IEGLAV

-396 VPKDSAAFP
+396 VRKDSAAFS
-405 ALLNLLESAQQA
+405 ALLNLLESEKQA
-417 AVFGLKRYDQAGVR
+417 AVFGLKRYDQAGLKA
-431 GQNDFFD
+431 QQAFFD

-466 APESFADERSQA
+466 APESFADERSRA

-520 QNGVYVNRAHL
+520 QNGVYVNRTHL

-570 EELNLPVRKK
+570 EELDLPVCKK

-699 ENFIDAF
+699 ANFIDAF

-886 VALSVPLIIDIHWGR
+886 VELSVPLSIDIHWGR

>member
-1 MSGYPHQI
+1 M
-9 LSGTGKRWSLSL
+9 
-21 SRRKGGIYV
+21 

-38 KRFLV
+38 KSFLV

-85 QQPDLMALA
+85 QEPDLMALA

-131 TANMGIPFL
+131 AANMGIPFL

-329 ELALDLGGTGD
+329 ELALDLGDTGD
-340 AAADDLSYD
+340 AAAQDLSYD

-385 VAGPDAEKAGF
+385 VAGPYAEKAGF

-405 ALLNLLESAQQA
+405 ALLNLLESEKQA

-466 APESFADERSQA
+466 APESFADERSRA

-505 DTVELPLVEVLAAME
+505 KTVELPLVEVLAAME

-570 EELNLPVRKK
+570 EELDLPVRKK

-782 KVVAEAHETGYVTT
+782 KVVAEARETGYVTT

-886 VALSVPLIIDIHWGR
+886 VELSVPLSIDIHWGR

>member
-1 MSGYPHQI
+1 M
-9 LSGTGKRWSLSL
+9 
-21 SRRKGGIYV
+21 
-30 KQEHSSEQ
+30 KQEQNGKQ

-49 IFRAFYALPPDLSDS
+49 IFRAFYALPGLSDS

-73 GFSNMLTKLIAE
+73 GFSNMLTKLMAE
-85 QQPDLMALA
+85 QQPDLMVLA

-131 TANMGIPFL
+131 AANMGIPFL

-159 AEGYDVRVVTGDRDA
+159 AKGYDVRVITGDRDA

-193 LKDYD
+193 IKDYD

-218 LMGDTSDNIPGIP
+218 LMGDTSDNIPGVP

-248 ENVLAHVEDV
+248 ENVLAHVGEV

-265 RLMEYADQARL
+265 NLQTYADQARL
-276 SKELATIELHVPEI
+276 SKELATIELHVPDLTFAE
-290 EFVEA
+290 E

-303 EKMQAFCDAHELRA
+303 EKMQAFCDDHELRA

-329 ELALDLGGTGD
+329 ELALDLDGGENGV
-340 AAADDLSYD
+340 AAQDLSYD

-354 AIKAAAEAPY
+354 AVKTAARAPY

-396 VPKDSAAFP
+396 VARDSAAFP
-405 ALLNLLESAQQA
+405 ALLQLLESDQQA
-417 AVFGLKRYDQAGVR
+417 VVFGLKRYDQAGLR
-431 GQNDFFD
+431 GQKAFFD
-438 IELAAYLLEPERSKY
+438 VELAAYLLEPERSKY
-453 ALPELSQKYLQEM
+453 ALSELSQKYLQEA
-466 APESFADERSQA
+466 APESFDDEKAQA
-478 VWEAKTISRLYPL
+478 VWEAKAISRLYPL
-491 LGAKLEEEELTHLM
+491 LGAKLEEEKLTHLM
-505 DTVELPLVEVLAAME
+505 DTIELPLVEVLAAME

-539 DRLQTIEQSIY
+539 GRLQTIEAAIY
-550 EMAGHTFNLNSPKQ
+550 EMAGHDFNLNSPKQ
-564 LGTVLF
+564 LGVVLF
-570 EELNLPVRKK
+570 EELGLPVRKK

-591 LESLRLEHPIVEQI
+591 LESLRLEHPIIEQI

-616 TYLDGITGLI
+616 TYLDGIAGLI
-626 RTDTGRVHTSFNQTV
+626 RTDTGRVHTNFNQTV

-666 IRALFEPGEGYDY
+666 IRALFEPGEGYDC

-725 EEVTPELR
+725 DEVTPELR

-770 FERYPGVRAFMD
+770 FTRYPGVRAFMD

-838 MIAAYH
+838 MIAAY
-844 RLKEAGVKSR
+844 RKLREAGVKSR
-854 ILLQVHDELVLEVV
+854 ILLQVHDELVLEAK
-868 ESELDVV
+868 ESELETV
-875 QAILRESMEHV
+875 QAILHEAMENV
-886 VALSVPLIIDIHWGR
+886 VSLSVPLVIDVHWGR

>member
-1 MSGYPHQI
+1 M
-9 LSGTGKRWSLSL
+9 
-21 SRRKGGIYV
+21 
-30 KQEHSSEQ
+30 KQEQNGKQ

-49 IFRAFYALPPDLSDS
+49 IFRAFYALPGLSDS

-73 GFSNMLTKLIAE
+73 GFSNMLTKLMAE
-85 QQPDLMALA
+85 QQPDLMVLA

-131 TANMGIPFL
+131 AANMGIPFL

-159 AEGYDVRVVTGDRDA
+159 AKGYDVRVITGDRDA

-193 LKDYD
+193 IKDYD

-218 LMGDTSDNIPGIP
+218 LMGDTSDNIPGVP

-248 ENVLAHVEDV
+248 ENVLAHVGEV

-265 RLMEYADQARL
+265 NLQTYADQARL
-276 SKELATIELHVPEI
+276 SKELATIELHVPDLTFAE
-290 EFVEA
+290 E

-303 EKMQAFCDAHELRA
+303 EKMQAFCDDHELRA

-329 ELALDLGGTGD
+329 ELALDLDGGENG
-340 AAADDLSYD
+340 AAAQDLSYD

-354 AIKAAAEAPY
+354 AVKTAARAPY

-396 VPKDSAAFP
+396 VARDSAAFP
-405 ALLNLLESAQQA
+405 ALLQLLESDLQA
-417 AVFGLKRYDQAGVR
+417 VVFGLKRYDQAGLR
-431 GQNDFFD
+431 GQKAFFD
-438 IELAAYLLEPERSKY
+438 VELAAYLLEPERSKY
-453 ALPELSQKYLQEM
+453 ALSELSQKYLQEA
-466 APESFADERSQA
+466 APESFDDEKAQA
-478 VWEAKTISRLYPL
+478 VWEAKAISRLYPL
-491 LGAKLEEEELTHLM
+491 LGAKLEEEKLTHLM
-505 DTVELPLVEVLAAME
+505 DTIELPLVEVLAAME

-539 DRLQTIEQSIY
+539 DRLQKIEAAIY
-550 EMAGHTFNLNSPKQ
+550 EMAGHDFNLNSPKQ
-564 LGTVLF
+564 LGVVLF
-570 EELNLPVRKK
+570 EELGLPVRKK

-616 TYLDGITGLI
+616 TYLDGIAGLI

-666 IRALFEPGEGYDY
+666 IRALFEPGEGYDC

-720 FGIPL
+720 FGLPL

-770 FERYPGVRAFMD
+770 FTRYPGVRAFMD

-838 MIAAYH
+838 MIAAY
-844 RLKEAGVKSR
+844 RKLREAGVKSR
-854 ILLQVHDELVLEVV
+854 ILLQVHDELVLEVK
-868 ESELDVV
+868 ESELETV
-875 QAILRESMEHV
+875 QAILHEAMEHV
-886 VALSVPLIIDIHWGR
+886 VSLSVPLSIDVHWGR

>member
-1 MSGYPHQI
+1 M
-9 LSGTGKRWSLSL
+9 
-21 SRRKGGIYV
+21 
-30 KQEHSSEQ
+30 KQEQNGKQ

-49 IFRAFYALPPDLSDS
+49 IFRAFYALPGLSDS

-73 GFSNMLTKLIAE
+73 GFSNMLTKLMAE
-85 QQPDLMALA
+85 QQPDLMVLA

-117 PEELLSQFPLLREF
+117 PEELLSQFLLLREF
-131 TANMGIPFL
+131 AANMGIPFL

-159 AEGYDVRVVTGDRDA
+159 AKGYDVRVITGDRDA

-193 LKDYD
+193 IKDYD

-218 LMGDTSDNIPGIP
+218 LMGDTSDNIPGVP

-248 ENVLAHVEDV
+248 ENVLAHVGEV

-265 RLMEYADQARL
+265 NLQTYADQARL
-276 SKELATIELHVPEI
+276 SKELATIELHVPDLAFAE
-290 EFVEA
+290 E

-303 EKMQAFCDAHELRA
+303 EKMQAFCDDHELRA

-329 ELALDLGGTGD
+329 ELALDLDGGENG
-340 AAADDLSYD
+340 AAAQDLSYD

-354 AIKAAAEAPY
+354 AVKTAAKAPY

-379 LEGLAV
+379 LEGLAI

-396 VPKDSAAFP
+396 VARDSAAFP
-405 ALLNLLESAQQA
+405 ALLQLLESDQQA
-417 AVFGLKRYDQAGVR
+417 VVFGLKRYDQAGLR
-431 GQNDFFD
+431 GQKAFFD
-438 IELAAYLLEPERSKY
+438 VELAAYLLEPERSKY
-453 ALPELSQKYLQEM
+453 ALSELSQKYLQEA
-466 APESFADERSQA
+466 APESFDDEKAQA
-478 VWEAKTISRLYPL
+478 VWEAKAISRLYPL
-491 LGAKLEEEELTHLM
+491 LGAKLEEEKLTHLM
-505 DTVELPLVEVLAAME
+505 DTIELPLVEVLAAME

-539 DRLQTIEQSIY
+539 DRLQKIEASIY
-550 EMAGHTFNLNSPKQ
+550 EMAGHDFNLNSPKQ
-564 LGTVLF
+564 LGVVLF
-570 EELNLPVRKK
+570 EELGLPVRKK

-591 LESLRLEHPIVEQI
+591 LESLRLEHPIIEQI

-616 TYLDGITGLI
+616 TYLDGIAGLI

-666 IRALFEPGEGYDY
+666 IRALFEPGEGYDC

-725 EEVTPELR
+725 DEVTPELR

-770 FERYPGVRAFMD
+770 FTRYPGVRAFMD

-838 MIAAYH
+838 MIAAY
-844 RLKEAGVKSR
+844 RKLREAGLKSR
-854 ILLQVHDELVLEVV
+854 ILLQVHDELVLEVK
-868 ESELDVV
+868 ESELETV
-875 QAILRESMEHV
+875 QAILHEAMEHV
-886 VALSVPLIIDIHWGR
+886 VSLFVPLSIDVHWGR

>member
-1 MSGYPHQI
+1 M
-9 LSGTGKRWSLSL
+9 
-21 SRRKGGIYV
+21 
-30 KQEHSSEQ
+30 KQEQNGKQ

-49 IFRAFYALPPDLSDS
+49 IFRAFYALPGLSDS
-64 HGQPTGAIF
+64 HSQPTGAIF
-73 GFSNMLTKLIAE
+73 GFSNMLTKLMAE
-85 QQPDLMALA
+85 QKPDLMVLA

-131 TANMGIPFL
+131 AANMGIPFL

-159 AEGYDVRVVTGDRDA
+159 AKGYDVRVITGDRDA

-193 LKDYD
+193 IKDYD

-218 LMGDTSDNIPGIP
+218 LMGDTSDNIPGVP

-248 ENVLAHVEDV
+248 ENVLAHVGEV

-265 RLMEYADQARL
+265 NLQTYADQARL
-276 SKELATIELHVPEI
+276 SKELATIELHVPDLAFAE
-290 EFVEA
+290 E

-303 EKMQAFCDAHELRA
+303 EKMQAFCDDHELRA

-329 ELALDLGGTGD
+329 ELALDLDGGENG
-340 AAADDLSYD
+340 AAAQDLSYD

-354 AIKAAAEAPY
+354 AVKTAARAPY

-396 VPKDSAAFP
+396 VARDSAAFP
-405 ALLNLLESAQQA
+405 ALLQLLESDQQA
-417 AVFGLKRYDQAGVR
+417 VVFGLKRYDQAGLR
-431 GQNDFFD
+431 GQKAFFD
-438 IELAAYLLEPERSKY
+438 VELAAYLLEPERSKY
-453 ALPELSQKYLQEM
+453 ALSELSQKYLQEA
-466 APESFADERSQA
+466 APESFDDEKAQA
-478 VWEAKTISRLYPL
+478 VWEAKAISRLYPL
-491 LGAKLEEEELTHLM
+491 LGAKLEEEKLTHLM
-505 DTVELPLVEVLAAME
+505 DTIELPLVEVLAAME

-539 DRLQTIEQSIY
+539 GRLQTIEAAIY
-550 EMAGHTFNLNSPKQ
+550 EMAGHDFNLNSPKQ
-564 LGTVLF
+564 LGVVLF
-570 EELNLPVRKK
+570 EELGLPVRKK

-616 TYLDGITGLI
+616 TYLDGIAGLI
-626 RTDTGRVHTSFNQTV
+626 RTDTGRVHTNFNQTV

-754 NLHISRKEAGD
+754 NLHISREEAGD

-770 FERYPGVRAFMD
+770 FTRYPGVRAFMD

-838 MIAAYH
+838 MIAAY
-844 RLKEAGVKSR
+844 RKLREAGVKSR
-854 ILLQVHDELVLEVV
+854 ILLQVHDELVLEVK
-868 ESELDVV
+868 ESELETV
-875 QAILRESMEHV
+875 QAILHEAMEHV
-886 VALSVPLIIDIHWGR
+886 VSLSVPLSIDVHWGR

>member
-1 MSGYPHQI
+1 M
-9 LSGTGKRWSLSL
+9 
-21 SRRKGGIYV
+21 
-30 KQEHSSEQ
+30 KQEHSSKQ

-85 QQPDLMALA
+85 QEPDLMALA

-131 TANMGIPFL
+131 AANMGIPFL

-231 GVGPKTASKLLL
+231 GIGPKTASKLLL

-295 DYRIQPDM
+295 GYRIQPDM

-329 ELALDLGGTGD
+329 ELALDLGDTGD
-340 AAADDLSYD
+340 AAAQDLSYD
-349 LWDEA
+349 LWDETA
-354 AIKAAAEAPY
+354 VRAAAKAPY
-364 LAVSGIFSGLAPFAS
+364 LAVSGIFSGLAPFVS
-379 LEGLAV
+379 IEGLAV
-385 VAGPDAEKAGF
+385 VAGPEAEKAGF

-405 ALLNLLESAQQA
+405 ALLSLLESEKQV
-417 AVFGLKRYDQAGVR
+417 AVFGLKRYDQTGVR

-466 APESFADERSQA
+466 APESFADERSRA
-478 VWEAKTISRLYPL
+478 VWETKTISRLYPL

-505 DTVELPLVEVLAAME
+505 KTVELPLVEVLAAME

-570 EELNLPVRKK
+570 EELDLPVRKK

-886 VALSVPLIIDIHWGR
+886 VELSVPLSIDIHWGR

>member
-1 MSGYPHQI
+1 M
-9 LSGTGKRWSLSL
+9 
-21 SRRKGGIYV
+21 
-30 KQEHSSEQ
+30 KQEQNGKQ

-49 IFRAFYALPPDLSDS
+49 IFRAFYALPGLSDS

-73 GFSNMLTKLIAE
+73 GFSNMLTKLMAE
-85 QQPDLMALA
+85 QQPDLMVLA

-131 TANMGIPFL
+131 AANMGIPFL

-159 AEGYDVRVVTGDRDA
+159 AKGYDVRVITGDRDA

-193 LKDYD
+193 IKDYD

-218 LMGDTSDNIPGIP
+218 LMGDTSDNIPGVP

-248 ENVLAHVEDV
+248 ENVLAHVGEV

-265 RLMEYADQARL
+265 NLQTYADQARL
-276 SKELATIELHVPEI
+276 SKELATIELHVPDLTFAE
-290 EFVEA
+290 E

-303 EKMQAFCDAHELRA
+303 EKMQAFCDDHELRA

-329 ELALDLGGTGD
+329 ELALDLDGGENG
-340 AAADDLSYD
+340 AAAQDLSYD

-354 AIKAAAEAPY
+354 AVKTAARAPY

-396 VPKDSAAFP
+396 VARDSAAFP
-405 ALLNLLESAQQA
+405 ALLQLLESDQQA
-417 AVFGLKRYDQAGVR
+417 VVFGLKRYDQAGLR
-431 GQNDFFD
+431 GQKAFFD
-438 IELAAYLLEPERSKY
+438 VELAAYLLEPERSKY
-453 ALPELSQKYLQEM
+453 ALSELSQKYLQEA
-466 APESFADERSQA
+466 APESFDDEKAQA
-478 VWEAKTISRLYPL
+478 VWEAKAISRLYPL
-491 LGAKLEEEELTHLM
+491 LGAKLEEEKLTHLM
-505 DTVELPLVEVLAAME
+505 DTIELPLVEVLAAME

-539 DRLQTIEQSIY
+539 GRLQTIEAAIY
-550 EMAGHTFNLNSPKQ
+550 EMAGHDFNLNSPKQ
-564 LGTVLF
+564 LGVVLF
-570 EELNLPVRKK
+570 EELGLPVRKK

-626 RTDTGRVHTSFNQTV
+626 RTDTGRVHTNFNQTV

-725 EEVTPELR
+725 EEVTPDLR

-838 MIAAYH
+838 MIAAFH
-844 RLKEAGVKSR
+844 KLKEAGLKSR
-854 ILLQVHDELVLEVV
+854 ILLQVHDELVLEVK
-868 ESELDVV
+868 ESELETV
-875 QAILRESMEHV
+875 QAILHEAMEHV
-886 VALSVPLIIDIHWGR
+886 VSLSVPLSIDVHWGR